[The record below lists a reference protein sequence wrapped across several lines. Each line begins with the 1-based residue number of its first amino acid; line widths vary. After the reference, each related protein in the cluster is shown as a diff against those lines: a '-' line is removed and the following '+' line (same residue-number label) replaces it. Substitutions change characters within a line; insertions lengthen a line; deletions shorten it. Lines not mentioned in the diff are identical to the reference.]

1 MPESPLGAKELQS
14 CPQFAVLTYLN
25 PIQMTN
31 NTTETL
37 ITTMV
42 VLKRALSLIPT
53 TRIAVMTR
61 AIRNA
66 GRLKP
71 ISTPKIVG
79 AFSNS
84 LACCTST
91 GDCAPIT
98 SVTLFRNDCVPGT
111 RLGSAATA
119 ICRAT
124 IFSAVFNAVQW
135 SYASHSGIL
144 ILNMFSSSIKW
155 FDQPDETVL
164 APIAYSSVRS
174 QPMIQARSSPKVAYA
189 YV

>member
-31 NTTETL
+31 NTTHTL
-37 ITTMV
+37 TTTMV
-42 VLKRALSLIPT
+42 ALKRALSLIPT
-53 TRIAVMTR
+53 TRIAVITR

-66 GRLKP
+66 GRLNP
-71 ISTPKIVG
+71 TSTPKTVG

-91 GDCAPIT
+91 ADCAPMI
-98 SVTLFRNDCVPGT
+98 SVTFRRNACVPGT
-111 RLGSAATA
+111 RLRSAATA

-124 IFSAVFNAVQW
+124 IFSAVFSAVQW
-135 SYASHSGIL
+135 SYASPSGIL
-144 ILNMFSSSIKW
+144 ILNMFNSSIKW
-155 FDQPDETVL
+155 VDQPDETVL
-164 APIAYSSVRS
+164 APIAYSKE
-174 QPMIQARSSPKVAYA
+174 IG
-189 YV
+189 